1 MIELDLSDM
10 TQYIVIWKLLNSA
23 WSILCEVLKIAL
35 YIYANWRM
43 VHLVIIIIGGPRHQI
58 IMIPIID
65 QSFEM
70 KKYFVYLDMGFINK
84 FMSTKS
90 INQKFSIKLKHHS
103 YHYFTVWKDLQNM
116 VNFQINILFYVK
128 KLFLG

>member
-10 TQYIVIWKLLNSA
+10 THAYIVIWKLLNSA

-58 IMIPIID
+58 IMIPIIE

-84 FMSTKS
+84 FKSTKIYKS
-90 INQKFSIKLKHHS
+90 KVLNQIKTSLIPLLYSVKR
-103 YHYFTVWKDLQNM
+103 FTEYGQFPN
-116 VNFQINILFYVK
+116 
-128 KLFLG
+128 